1 MELLTQINDSLQRG
15 DNGNSGD
22 AAGAVELVK
31 KLMGAA

>member
-1 MELLTQINDSLQRG
+1 MELLTQISESLQRG

-22 AAGAVELVK
+22 AAGAVKFVK